1 MHVQNSGGAVLL
13 VKSEV
18 EELLTRVEGSKL
30 LGQERSLKCGS
41 LATVMN
47 DVVHP
52 TVVGQRRMTM

>member
-13 VKSEV
+13 VRSEV
-18 EELLTRVEGSKL
+18 GELLTRVEGSKL
-30 LGQERSLKCGS
+30 LRQERPLKYGS

-52 TVVGQRRMTM
+52 TVVGQRRMTV